1 MSIKLATNADLA
13 GENSK
18 SNILT
23 LLAPAAELNLK
34 PDTSCSIHTYIQLF
48 KRTESLLEVLRKK
61 SAADLED
68 LMGLSKK
75 MAESH
80 VERFKAFDRLPPK
93 QALLLMGGKALGAQ
107 DFDESDQKYC
117 QSHLRMVSGLYGVL
131 RPYDDVRAVRDLP
144 MGAKLQTPKG
154 EDVMDFWGDA
164 ISKQIA
170 KDFAAAT
177 GGSSTGVIL
186 GCMSEE
192 YWKAIQRDLLPKDV
206 KVWRVVFAR
215 AEKKE
220 VREAYGLLARYMIRS
235 RVSDVTALK
244 QFDRDGWAYESCSA
258 TEFVYARR
266 GGKLARPISSS
277 QSREAGGKKGR
288 GGGDGK
294 KRRRGSSESAAK
306 SSSPARQKASRKKKG
321 DSQSASAS
329 RRKRKRDRSLS
340 EQSSAPRRKK
350 AADKGA
356 GNKKAAAKR
365 KNARSS
371 GSS

>member
-34 PDTSCSIHTYIQLF
+34 PDTSCSIHTYIQMF

-93 QALLLMGGKALGAQ
+93 QAVLLMGGKALGAQ
-107 DFDESDQKYC
+107 DFDESDRKYT
-117 QSHLRMVSGLYGVL
+117 QSHVRIVSGLYGVL
-131 RPYDDVRAVRDLP
+131 RPYDDVRGVRDLP
-144 MGAKLQTPKG
+144 MGAKLQTSRG
-154 EDVMDFWGDA
+154 EDVLDFWGDA

-177 GGSSTGVIL
+177 GGSTTGVIL

-192 YWKAIQRDLLPKDV
+192 YWRAIQRDMLPKDV

-220 VREAYGLLARYMIRS
+220 IREAYGLLARYMVRQ

-244 QFDRDGWAYESCSA
+244 QFDRDGWAYESCSD

-277 QSREAGGKKGR
+277 QSREAGGKKSK

-306 SSSPARQKASRKKKG
+306 PSSSPARQKASRKKKD

-329 RRKRKRDRSLS
+329 RRKRKRDRSPS
-340 EQSSAPRRKK
+340 EQSSAPRRRK
-350 AADKGA
+350 AADRGA
-356 GNKKAAAKR
+356 GNKKAAKR
-365 KNARSS
+365 RKAQSS

>member
-13 GENSK
+13 GENTK

-23 LLAPAAELNLK
+23 LLSPAAELNLK
-34 PDTSCSIHTYIQLF
+34 PDSSCSIHTYIQMF
-48 KRTESLLEVLRKK
+48 KRTESLLEVLRTK

-93 QALLLMGGKALGAQ
+93 QAVLLMGGKPLGAQ
-107 DFDESDQKYC
+107 DFDESDKKYT
-117 QSHLRMVSGLYGVL
+117 QSHVRIVSGLYGVL
-131 RPYDDVRAVRDLP
+131 RPYDDVRGVRDLP
-144 MGAKLQTPKG
+144 MGAKLQTSRG
-154 EDVMDFWGDA
+154 ESVLDFWGDA
-164 ISKQIA
+164 ISKQVA

-177 GGSSTGVIL
+177 GGSSTGVIIC
-186 GCMSEE
+186 CMSEE
-192 YWKAIQRDLLPKDV
+192 YFRAIQRDVLPKDV

-220 VREAYGLLARYMIRS
+220 IREAYGLLARYMIRS

-244 QFDRDGWAYESCSA
+244 QFDRDGWAYESCSD

-266 GGKLARPISSS
+266 GGNLARPMSSS
-277 QSREAGGKKGR
+277 QSREAGGKKSK
-288 GGGDGK
+288 GDGK

-306 SSSPARQKASRKKKG
+306 PSPSPARQKASRRKKD

-329 RRKRKRDRSLS
+329 RRKRKRDRSPS

-350 AADKGA
+350 DADKGA
-356 GNKKAAAKR
+356 GNKKAAKR
-365 KNARSS
+365 RKARSS